1 MNTEPSELEETSKPK
16 KKVSNDL
23 SWLLVLINYVAMI
36 VVVHFTL
43 LLPEEMYQF
52 KSILY
57 ALISLGVVAVISAV
71 ITGIFYIFRR
81 KKESKLL
88 KQSFVISSWFILAMV
103 IWGRIS

>member
-16 KKVSNDL
+16 KKVSKDL

-71 ITGIFYIFRR
+71 ITGFFYIFRR